1 MPYNAEMYSF
11 IETKLFTRL
20 VNEHLSDDEYRELQK
35 TLIANPEAGDVVPGS
50 GGVRKLRL
58 RAAGRGKRGGYR
70 VIYFARIAQG
80 VIWMLTMYPK
90 NVAENIPAHVLRQIR
105 KEVEDD

>member
-1 MPYNAEMYSF
+1 M
-11 IETKLFTRL
+11 
-20 VNEHLSDDEYRELQK
+20 NEYLSDDEYRELQK
-35 TLIANPEAGDVVPGS
+35 ALIVNPEAGDVVPGS
-50 GGVRKLRL
+50 GGVRKLRW

-70 VIYFARIAQG
+70 VIYFAKVAQG

-90 NVAENIPAHVLRQIR
+90 NVAENVPAHVLRQIR